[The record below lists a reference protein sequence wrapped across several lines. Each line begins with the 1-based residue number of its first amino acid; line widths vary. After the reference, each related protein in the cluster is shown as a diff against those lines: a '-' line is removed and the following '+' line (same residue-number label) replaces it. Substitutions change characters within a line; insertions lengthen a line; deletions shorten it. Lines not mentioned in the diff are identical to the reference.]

1 MTEYTNAEKAD
12 MILAHGATDCNGR
25 ATQRLYAEKHPVRRT
40 PAHTM
45 FARLHQQLC
54 GTGSFQKAAHTELNE
69 EIVLDMVETTPSL
82 STRGIAN
89 EIGIS
94 YSSAFPQW
102 YLQQRIANPF
112 FEASVLFTDEASFSR
127 EGIFNTHNSHS
138 WAAANPHV
146 TRTRAAQ
153 DRFLVNVWADILG
166 DHLIGPYILPGH
178 LTGPRYLIFLEQV
191 LPKLLDRAH
200 VTAATRISMWF
211 QQDGAPAHFSISV
224 RNHLDAVC
232 GERWIGRG
240 GPVHLF
246 LRSPDLSCLDYFFWG
261 QVKSLVYETPVNNA
275 EERVARIS
283 AAAGEIRNTP
293 EMLSNVRRSMKRRC
307 EACIMRRATVIRVKS
322 HFTATP
328 NSIALSLI
336 TTMCHIETPVAY
348 VILILH
354 HLDRT
359 ETASITVLT
368 VAFLNQSGATSPI
381 RFYHQAIASSLLIA
395 ATIK

>member
-54 GTGSFQKAAHTELNE
+54 GTGSFQKAARTELNE

-82 STRGIAN
+82 STRGLSTVVLAVTN
-89 EIGIS
+89 CKS
-94 YSSAFPQW
+94 
-102 YLQQRIANPF
+102 L

-200 VTAATRISMWF
+200 VTAATRTSMWF

-240 GPVHLF
+240 GPVH
-246 LRSPDLSCLDYFFWG
+246 
-261 QVKSLVYETPVNNA
+261 
-275 EERVARIS
+275 
-283 AAAGEIRNTP
+283 
-293 EMLSNVRRSMKRRC
+293 
-307 EACIMRRATVIRVKS
+307 
-322 HFTATP
+322 
-328 NSIALSLI
+328 
-336 TTMCHIETPVAY
+336 
-348 VILILH
+348 
-354 HLDRT
+354 
-359 ETASITVLT
+359 
-368 VAFLNQSGATSPI
+368 
-381 RFYHQAIASSLLIA
+381 
-395 ATIK
+395 

>member
-1 MTEYTNAEKAD
+1 MAEYTNAEKAD
-12 MILAHGATDCNGR
+12 MILAYGATDCNGR
-25 ATQRLYAEKHPVRRT
+25 AAQRLYAERHPVRRT

-54 GTGSFQKAAHTELNE
+54 ETDSFQKAARNRDRMARTELNE
-69 EIVLDMVETTPSL
+69 EIVLDMVETTPSS

-94 YSSAFPQW
+94 YSSVRKILDDSALHPFHYQRVQSLKECDFAPRETFSQW

-112 FEASVLFTDEASFSR
+112 FAASVLFTDEASFSR

-138 WAAANPHV
+138 WAAANAHV

-153 DRFLVNVWADILG
+153 DRFLVNIWAGILG
-166 DHLIGPYILPGH
+166 DHLIGPYILPDR

-191 LPKLLDRAH
+191 LPELLDSAH
-200 VTAATRISMWF
+200 VTAATRTSMWF

-224 RNHLDAVC
+224 RNHLDATC

-240 GPVHLF
+240 GPVHWP

-261 QVKSLVYETPVNNA
+261 QMKSLVYETPVNSA
-275 EERVARIS
+275 EELVARIS
-283 AAAGEIRNTP
+283 AAAGEIRNTL

-307 EACIMRRATVIRVKS
+307 EAR
-322 HFTATP
+322 
-328 NSIALSLI
+328 I
-336 TTMCHIETPVAY
+336 TCGGRQFE
-348 VILILH
+348 
-354 HLDRT
+354 HL
-359 ETASITVLT
+359 L
-368 VAFLNQSGATSPI
+368 
-381 RFYHQAIASSLLIA
+381 
-395 ATIK
+395 

>member
-25 ATQRLYAEKHPVRRT
+25 ATQRLYAEKHPVRRP

-54 GTGSFQKAAHTELNE
+54 GTGSFQKAARTELNE

-82 STRGIAN
+82 STRGLSTVVLAVTN
-89 EIGIS
+89 CKS
-94 YSSAFPQW
+94 
-102 YLQQRIANPF
+102 F

-200 VTAATRISMWF
+200 VTAATRTSMWF
-211 QQDGAPAHFSISV
+211 QQDGAPHISV
-224 RNHLDAVC
+224 F
-232 GERWIGRG
+232 
-240 GPVHLF
+240 LF
-246 LRSPDLSCLDYFFWG
+246 GITWMQY
-261 QVKSLVYETPVNNA
+261 VVNNGLA
-275 EERVARIS
+275 VEVQCIDFSDRQTFPVWIIS
-283 AAAGEIRNTP
+283 
-293 EMLSNVRRSMKRRC
+293 
-307 EACIMRRATVIRVKS
+307 
-322 HFTATP
+322 
-328 NSIALSLI
+328 
-336 TTMCHIETPVAY
+336 
-348 VILILH
+348 
-354 HLDRT
+354 
-359 ETASITVLT
+359 
-368 VAFLNQSGATSPI
+368 SGG
-381 RFYHQAIASSLLIA
+381 
-395 ATIK
+395 K

>member
-25 ATQRLYAEKHPVRRT
+25 AILRLYAEKHPVRRT

-54 GTGSFQKAAHTELNE
+54 GIGSFQKAARIELNE

-94 YSSAFPQW
+94 YSSVW
-102 YLQQRIANPF
+102 RILDDSALHPF
-112 FEASVLFTDEASFSR
+112 HYQYVQSLKECDFAPHEASFSR
-127 EGIFNTHNSHS
+127 EGIFNTHNRDS

-200 VTAATRISMWF
+200 VTAATRTSMWF

-240 GPVHLF
+240 GPVH
-246 LRSPDLSCLDYFFWG
+246 
-261 QVKSLVYETPVNNA
+261 
-275 EERVARIS
+275 
-283 AAAGEIRNTP
+283 
-293 EMLSNVRRSMKRRC
+293 
-307 EACIMRRATVIRVKS
+307 
-322 HFTATP
+322 
-328 NSIALSLI
+328 
-336 TTMCHIETPVAY
+336 
-348 VILILH
+348 
-354 HLDRT
+354 
-359 ETASITVLT
+359 
-368 VAFLNQSGATSPI
+368 
-381 RFYHQAIASSLLIA
+381 
-395 ATIK
+395 